1 MQSWTS
7 VKLWNVN
14 VTIHDGL
21 FVCTIDR
28 FGGKGAQIIGN
39 HFTNGAA
46 LLGRTKSSSAVIRG
60 NTWTDTGED
69 SFVRSRFNIPFRTCT
84 LT

>member
-7 VKLWNVN
+7 VRLWNVN
-14 VTIHDGL
+14 LTIHDGI

-46 LLGRTKSSSAVIRG
+46 LLGRTKSSVSRLVSATSAG
-60 NTWTDTGED
+60 
-69 SFVRSRFNIPFRTCT
+69 RFD
-84 LT
+84 